1 MKIKLDGEFENNFE
15 IIFRHISKDKISA
28 AKNFKRELFQQIKN
42 TPNFPYKYRKS
53 IYFDILLDTGID
65 QYIGIKINHRS
76 SRSSNHRYRYFC
88 LCVGVSF

>member
-53 IYFDILLDTGID
+53 IYFDNENIRDMIFKGYTIVYKIDT
-65 QYIGIKINHRS
+65 QKNTINIADIFNQNKR
-76 SRSSNHRYRYFC
+76 
-88 LCVGVSF
+88 